1 MFKFILRSLL
11 VLFAI
16 SFVAGLIAPAINRA
30 GGRPRNKPAQA
41 KNDAKKAAT
50 VDLGL
55 AAGYT
60 DGKDM
65 ASKGMVK
72 PSAEVVDAMARRR
85 YAEVTEFGADAAFK
99 QNYKS
104 GFWEGWR
111 AGD

>member
-1 MFKFILRSLL
+1 MLLDIRSMLR
-11 VLFAI
+11 
-16 SFVAGLIAPAINRA
+16 RH
-30 GGRPRNKPAQA
+30 REE
-41 KNDAKKAAT
+41 KA
-50 VDLGL
+50 
-55 AAGYT
+55 

-85 YAEVTEFGADAAFK
+85 YAEVKEFGADAAFK